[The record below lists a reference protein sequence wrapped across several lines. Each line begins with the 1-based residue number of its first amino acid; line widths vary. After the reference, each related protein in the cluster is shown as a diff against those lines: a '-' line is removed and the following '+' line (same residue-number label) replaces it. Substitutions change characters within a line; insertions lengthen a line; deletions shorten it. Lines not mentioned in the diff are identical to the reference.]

1 MSGMRLLA
9 GDEPSPVMVSHAA
22 GRSPLFIACDHA
34 SRRVPRGLG
43 TLGLPESEL
52 QRHIAWDIGAWAVAL
67 RLADGLDAFTI
78 GQAYSRLVIDCNR
91 PPHLPSAIPEISETT
106 PVPGNIGIDAAARAA
121 RVEQIFRPYHDRIA
135 AELDARAAAPTL
147 LVALHSFTPIYKGVA
162 RPWHAGVLY
171 NQDTGISRIMLDLL
185 RAEDG
190 LVIGE
195 NQPYSVS
202 DISDYTAPVHAE
214 ARGLPYLELEIRQ
227 DLIADDAGQQVWAER
242 LIRLLPLAY
251 GYASVRR
258 T

>member
-1 MSGMRLLA
+1 
-9 GDEPSPVMVSHAA
+9 MVSHAA
-22 GRSPLFIACDHA
+22 GRSPFFIACDHA
-34 SRRVPRGLG
+34 SRRIPRALG
-43 TLGLPESEL
+43 TLGLPESAL

-67 RLADGLDAFTI
+67 RLADALDAFTI

-91 PPHLPSAIPEISETT
+91 PPQVPSAIPEISEAT
-106 PVPGNIGIDAAARAA
+106 PIPGNIGIDVAARAV

-135 AELDARAAAPTL
+135 AELDARADAPTL
-147 LVALHSFTPIYKGVA
+147 LVAVHSFTPVYKGVA
-162 RPWHAGVLY
+162 RPWHAGVLF
-171 NQDTGISRIMLDLL
+171 NQDAGISRVMLELL
-185 RAEDG
+185 RAEEG

-202 DISDYTAPVHAE
+202 DTSDYTAPIHAE

-227 DLIADDAGQQVWAER
+227 DLIAHDAGQQAWADR

-251 GYASVRR
+251 RYASVRR